1 MKSLNLTYLLLIQDF
16 PQDNFRIKCCLS
28 VSILNYNSSKTLH
41 VNNYIQ
47 SKCLHNLDYICIGH
61 IVVCY
66 TITFIFISCIAW
78 KRQNK
83 KITYSNKSAKVHETS
98 SSSECSEDTLALNLD
113 LCILKLHTK
122 SLSMHSYNFMH
133 TFMLLQQ
140 ASGNLCI
147 TTNSHA

>member
-41 VNNYIQ
+41 VNNCIQ

-66 TITFIFISCIAW
+66 TITCIFIPCIA
-78 KRQNK
+78 
-83 KITYSNKSAKVHETS
+83 
-98 SSSECSEDTLALNLD
+98 
-113 LCILKLHTK
+113 
-122 SLSMHSYNFMH
+122 
-133 TFMLLQQ
+133 
-140 ASGNLCI
+140 
-147 TTNSHA
+147 